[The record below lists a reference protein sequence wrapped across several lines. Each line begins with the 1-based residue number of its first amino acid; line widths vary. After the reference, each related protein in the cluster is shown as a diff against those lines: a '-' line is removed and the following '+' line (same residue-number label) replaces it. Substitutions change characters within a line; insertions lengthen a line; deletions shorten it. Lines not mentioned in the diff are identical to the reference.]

1 MQTQF
6 CMDHQEA
13 AARQPFYVFVQLQRG
28 EPVRRIIKSFVDLYF
43 SNLPY
48 SEKAAAAQE
57 KIVSALNCEF
67 ENVCAET
74 ESADSAFEI
83 IVRRY
88 AALSDMASLAGYSTS
103 DIEEWQCA
111 GETLEIEQTRKFF
124 STQRRIAYFI
134 AFALILTVVNLFEG
148 ASLHWANFLFAIMW
162 GAAAFIAIR
171 SYRKHDEATLGLKYN
186 KEAYELLCVLSDKYT
201 KRAING
207 IFILFSVIPLFAT
220 ALLPVLSGNMKAG
233 ELWTVVYSNRFLVEI
248 PLVFCVKNI
257 LCLHAV
263 KYRLRSTKD
272 LMLHK
277 HIVSVTIF
285 ACSFWF
291 ASVMLFAVLGSVM
304 TYPFNIYTASFL
316 IYLTL
321 IAVYNFGIRKRIT
334 FRNVVVNKKRIAVFT
349 AAALPFLGYNFMQR
363 DTWYTQP
370 YINSISRIES
380 PDNKIEYDEQTGV
393 YTITAENEDFRIL
406 QITDVHL
413 GGSLLSYTKDI
424 KALKATYA
432 LIEHTK
438 PDLVIVTGD
447 LTFPMGLFSFS
458 LNNYAPVNQFAAFMR
473 NIGIPWA
480 FTYGNHD
487 TETVATHSRIELN
500 EVYKSLS
507 YKTSGTLLYPYT
519 QPEITGR
526 SNQLIKIC
534 NADGSLNQA
543 LFLIDSNDYTGEGV
557 NVYDYIHDDQV
568 DWYAKEVKR
577 LNSEEGKVVSSMVF
591 FHVPLQQYR
600 SAYELYLQ
608 GSEDVQYFFGANN
621 EKMIN
626 KVCCSDHPSKL
637 FDTMVG
643 LGSSKAAFCGHDHY
657 NNISLEYKGIR
668 LTYGMSID
676 YLAMPGIENDVE
688 QRGATLIILRADSS
702 FDIEQVPLV
711 SIGG

>member
-1 MQTQF
+1 M
-6 CMDHQEA
+6 
-13 AARQPFYVFVQLQRG
+13 G
-28 EPVRRIIKSFVDLYF
+28 SIIKSFVALYF

-57 KIVSALNCEF
+57 RIVSALNSEF
-67 ENVCAET
+67 ENVCTET
-74 ESADSAFEI
+74 GSADRAFEI

-88 AALSDMASLAGYSTS
+88 AELSDMASLVGYSAS
-103 DIEEWQCA
+103 DIEEWQYA
-111 GETLEIEQTRKFF
+111 GETMKLQQTKKHFIA
-124 STQRRIAYFI
+124 QRRFAYFI
-134 AFALILTVVNLFEG
+134 AFSLSFAAANLVEC
-148 ASLHWANFLFAIMW
+148 ASPHWNNILFAILW
-162 GAAAFIAIR
+162 GSAAFLGLR
-171 SYRKHDEATLGLKYN
+171 LYRKRQKASLGLKYN
-186 KEAYELLCVLSDKYT
+186 REAYELLCKLSDKYT
-201 KRAING
+201 KRTLNG
-207 IFILFSVIPLFAT
+207 IFLLFLLIPLFST
-220 ALLPVLSGNMKAG
+220 VLLAALSGKMKAG
-233 ELWTVVYSNRFLVEI
+233 ELWTVVNSNLLLAVI
-248 PLVFCVKNI
+248 PLVLCIKNI

-272 LMLHK
+272 KTLHK

-285 ACSFWF
+285 ACSFWIM
-291 ASVMLFAVLGSVM
+291 SVILFAVLGPVM
-304 TYPFNIYTASFL
+304 IYPFNIYTASFL
-316 IYLTL
+316 IYLLL
-321 IAVYNFGIRKRIT
+321 IAVYNWGIRKKIT
-334 FRNVVVNKKRIAVFT
+334 FRNVAVNKKRVAVFT
-349 AAALPFLGYNFMQR
+349 VAALLLLGYSFMQR

-370 YINSISRIES
+370 YINSISQIEVA
-380 PDNKIEYDEQTGV
+380 DNKIEYDDQTGV
-393 YTITAENEDFRIL
+393 YTITAENENFRIL
-406 QITDVHL
+406 QITDIHL

-487 TETVATHSRIELN
+487 TENVATHSRTELN

-507 YKTSGTLLYPYT
+507 YETSGTLLYPYT

-526 SNQLIKIC
+526 NNQLIEIR

-568 DWYAKEVKR
+568 DWYVKEVKR
-577 LNSEEGKVVSSMVF
+577 LNSEEGKLVSSMVF
-591 FHVPLQQYR
+591 FHIPLQQYR
-600 SAYELYLQ
+600 TAYELYLQ
-608 GSEDVQYFFGANN
+608 GSKDVKYYFGENN

-626 KVCCSDHPSKL
+626 KVCCSDYPSKL
-637 FDTMVG
+637 FDTMVE
-643 LGSSKAAFCGHDHY
+643 LGSSKATFCGHDHY

-688 QRGATLIILRADSS
+688 QRGATLITLHADSS